1 MSATLMKGKPLA
13 ERIRAEVA
21 EEVRALGHIGLVTVL
36 VGDDPASDVYIRLK
50 HKAAVEAGF
59 DATDLRLP
67 AETTEADLLAKL
79 DELNASDDVDAILV
93 QLPLPKH
100 IDEARIIRAVMPSK
114 DVDGFHPLNAGELY
128 LGRPAIVSA
137 TPLGVMALLAEHN
150 IELDGAN
157 AVVIGRSA
165 IVGKPV
171 MNLLQQANATVTL
184 CHSHTKDLAQHTLEA
199 DILVAAVGVPAL
211 VSADMVKE
219 RSVVIDVGMN
229 RTRGGPRRRRRPGRA
244 RTRRLHDPG
253 AGGRRPD
260 DDRLLAPKRRPV
272 RPLSPR
278 RACISGLK
286 GW

>member
-1 MSATLMKGKPLA
+1 MRGKPLA

-150 IELDGAN
+150 IELDGAK

-229 RTRGGPRRRRRPGRA
+229 RTEAGLVGDVDPGALERA
-244 RTRRLHDPG
+244 AYHDPG
-253 AGGRRPD
+253 AGRSRAD
-260 DDRLLAPKRRPV
+260 DDRLPAPERSPV

-278 RACISGLK
+278 RDCISRLK